1 MSDLIYFA
9 PGFLD
14 TKICKTLTTSYD
26 DLGSNE
32 IPKSE
37 DLIESMGLIKQV
49 MLEKIVFYLQSTP
62 NSRELE
68 GLSTSEILRNLH
80 QTSYLF
86 VGMESQGRSHLN
98 KHLTFTYSPK
108 ESKRPSI
115 VKIDSEPLISKMNTT
130 DPNNSLEF
138 LVNLGAEVIL
148 DFEKTHERFRL
159 RSGDLLL
166 FPSSWIYDYKVTNAG
181 LESAYLIAN
190 TIAFNPQ
197 KQKIIDF

>member
-1 MSDLIYFA
+1 MPDLIYFV

-14 TKICKTLTTSYD
+14 TRICKTLTTSYD
-26 DLGSNE
+26 DLGSDE

-37 DLIESMGLIKQV
+37 ELIESMNLIKQV

-86 VGMESQGRSHLN
+86 VGMESQGKSHLN

-108 ESKRPSI
+108 ESKRPNI
-115 VKIDSEPLISKMNTT
+115 VKIDSKPLISKMNNT

-138 LVNLGAEVIL
+138 LVNLGAEAIL
-148 DFEKTHERFRL
+148 DFEKTHERFLL
-159 RSGDLLL
+159 RRGDLLL
-166 FPSSWIYDYKVTNAG
+166 FPSSWVYDYKVTNAG

-190 TIAFNPQ
+190 TIAFDPQ